1 MVLTLGVSE
10 MRILTVIV
18 CVVTAIGPMG
28 AFAQTMD
35 GALPQRDA
43 QKASCQKEARLIYRN
58 GRNTSS
64 EWRRQ
69 VSETR
74 KAYVQDCMTKAGF
87 AS

>member
-1 MVLTLGVSE
+1 
-10 MRILTVIV
+10 MRMLTVIV
-18 CVVTAIGPMG
+18 CAVTAIGPMG
-28 AFAQTMD
+28 ALAQTMD
-35 GALPQRDA
+35 GATPQKDA
-43 QKASCQKEARLIYRN
+43 RKASCQKEARMIYRN
-58 GRNTSS
+58 GRNPTV